1 MPTQFILYLLM
12 QHDLEYVEKI
22 EKELESRLF
31 ITAKEA
37 ANILGV
43 SKRTITEYCKK
54 GEIFAVRFAGKWL
67 IYKESLV
74 EFLLRKNNYEVF

>member
-1 MPTQFILYLLM
+1 M

>member
-1 MPTQFILYLLM
+1 M
-12 QHDLEYVEKI
+12 QYDLEYVEEI
-22 EKELESRLF
+22 EKELERYDRPFL
-31 ITAKEA
+31 TAKEVA
-37 ANILGV
+37 DMLGV

-54 GEIFAVRFAGKWL
+54 GEIFGVRFAGKWL

>member
-1 MPTQFILYLLM
+1 M
-12 QHDLEYVEKI
+12 QHDMDYVEKI
-22 EKELESRLF
+22 EKELERYDRLF
-31 ITAKEA
+31 LTAKEVA
-37 ANILGV
+37 DMLGV
-43 SKRTITEYCKK
+43 SKRTITEYCKR

>member
-1 MPTQFILYLLM
+1 M

-22 EKELESRLF
+22 EKELERYDRLF
-31 ITAKEA
+31 LTAKEVA
-37 ANILGV
+37 DMLGV
-43 SKRTITEYCKK
+43 SKRTIIEYCRN

-74 EFLLRKNNYEVF
+74 EFLLRKNNYEIF